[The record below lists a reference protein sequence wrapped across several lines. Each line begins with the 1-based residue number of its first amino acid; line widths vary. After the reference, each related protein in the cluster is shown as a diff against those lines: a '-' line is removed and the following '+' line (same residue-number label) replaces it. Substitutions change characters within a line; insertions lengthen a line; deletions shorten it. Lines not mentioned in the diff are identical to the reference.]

1 MVDGMLLSDDVLRE
15 NMLRTISIITLKT
28 NSQ

>member
-28 NSQ
+28 NYQ